1 MRARKGPPGK
11 SQGSHEEPRVW
22 TSLAPFCANAQA
34 VSAIISP
41 APVQTK
47 RQGDVLENPTWLVFQ
62 KVFPPATNV
71 GRAIPTKMRR
81 ASEVCG
87 LREPCLSWL
96 PGQSSWRL
104 TDLSFCVALCF
115 LLIHL
120 PSQTLPGWVLCPPH
134 SFLLPAL
141 FGNSSLPR
149 LKDSPACVCRL
160 GFSPGYPWWVPV
172 CLRSDYSDSSLTPKV
187 HHESHASLH
196 PRNQRPVA
204 LHLAKALLV
213 ALNQCFS
220 SPREVPPTQPS

>member
-1 MRARKGPPGK
+1 MAGLSK
-11 SQGSHEEPRVW
+11 S
-22 TSLAPFCANAQA
+22 
-34 VSAIISP
+34 
-41 APVQTK
+41 
-47 RQGDVLENPTWLVFQ
+47 
-62 KVFPPATNV
+62 
-71 GRAIPTKMRR
+71 IPTRHKRGPR
-81 ASEVCG
+81 YTHEDATSQRG
-87 LREPCLSWL
+87 LWAREPCLSWL
-96 PGQSSWRL
+96 PGHSSWRL

-134 SFLLPAL
+134 SFLLPAFL
-141 FGNSSLPR
+141 GDSSLPR

-160 GFSPGYPWWVPV
+160 GFSPGYQLWVPV

-213 ALNQCFS
+213 AFNQCFS
-220 SPREVPPTQPS
+220 SPREVPPLSQARDVAN